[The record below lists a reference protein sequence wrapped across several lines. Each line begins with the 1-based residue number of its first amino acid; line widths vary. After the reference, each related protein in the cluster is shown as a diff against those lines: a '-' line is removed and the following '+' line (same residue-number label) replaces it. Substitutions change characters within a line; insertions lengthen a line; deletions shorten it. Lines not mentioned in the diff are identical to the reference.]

1 MAYGLKYTASAYGLS
16 SVEWKVELLENGYSG
31 TSSNIQLI
39 GNGIKIG
46 YDKED
51 DRFNLIYS
59 RYAIID
65 LKVTS
70 TFNLD
75 SLQFDDER
83 KFQVKIYKNDVLEFI
98 GWLIPFYSSQEFE
111 DTSLATI
118 SIQAKDGIN
127 QLKNIAFYNSNPTAI
142 SFKQSF
148 KDIISQSLLQTGYE
162 LDLEIFYN
170 KYDASMAKSTS
181 DCPLAQLYFNINT
194 LSKNENEWHDF
205 YEVLNRLLSIHN
217 LRLFQTN
224 GKWTIIDQMDLIEGV
239 IYGRKYNSAGVYQ
252 SNVTLN
258 SDTLIHTGGLKVK
271 SNSIIRKDVPFKQY
285 SAFFNAGALSN
296 LLKNGELTSFNGSM
310 PNGWTKVGTW
320 AYGSYGANV
329 IDGVTNG
336 IKFQNK
342 YTQSLNYDDSAYFE
356 SEEIDISSYNAFTL
370 DFEAYADATIDAIK
384 IGIKLYSDN
393 PTQFPTEYFVDKNG
407 IARIDGRSAIIEKGF
422 LDTFFKF
429 QIECNIS
436 ASSLYYGE
444 ITRMKVRI
452 YPGFTYNTV
461 PTNTIVK
468 YRNIQ
473 LKAKDEEV
481 SNFKGRYFQV
491 TNVDLPK
498 TSKNAETYDIY
509 FQDNIDYIKANYN
522 NFLYVGDSD
531 IETQSWKRN
540 TDTESN
546 TLVVSVLKDKL
557 AVTASYNDIF
567 EGSVFGYIDFTKTPK
582 LSVDNKRFLI
592 LSSEYNLQ
600 DNTSEL
606 TLVELKTNE
615 ISYNTNT
622 TDDYGGNNTVNSTS
636 SHGSFNLDANQVR
649 KYVPEAGGNMY
660 GDLLVTGTI
669 DAVPTTSTDTL
680 ATNKGI
686 LDIGIN
692 FADIINIGSDT
703 SVLNLFGD
711 ILVDKGLIQL
721 NADGNTDIGFSVLTS
736 DIESNYFK
744 LISDK
749 WVTDTGFKANYYDF
763 NITNTD
769 VNAVGRLRWNDVDGT
784 LDLGLKGGNVTLQ
797 LGQEEVLRVVNKTG
811 ATLNEAD
818 FRVVRIRDI
827 SEGGS
832 QGQRLAV
839 VLAQG
844 NSDANSA
851 TTIGIVTETIAGNQ
865 EGFITIS
872 GNVSEIN
879 TTGAKSYGGAETW
892 LDGDILYLDP
902 INQGYLT
909 KVKPQAPNHTII
921 VGWVVYAHANHGK
934 IFVKVDNGYE
944 LEELHNVKITSV
956 ADKDILTWNSTTNV
970 WENLSLTELSGVNGS
985 GTTNYIAK
993 WTDADTIT
1001 DSIIF
1006 DNGTN
1011 VGIGTNT
1018 PFSKLILSGASG
1030 ASIFGIESNNAT
1042 ANANLGAIGF
1052 KNTNATSPYL
1062 SAITSTFGANT
1073 TSSYLSFRLGT
1084 ASASPFSLTE
1094 IARISSNG
1102 NFILGGTFTDLGT
1115 KLQVIGDSY
1124 FSGRIGIGVVT
1135 LTGYNLRMLQPI
1147 TGATTTYAIS
1157 QAGTIQSDVTS
1168 QSTGFFNQLL
1178 TQATSFTLSQYFH
1191 ISLNQSTLG
1200 AGSSVTSQY
1209 GLYVSPSLVGA
1220 TNNYAIFSSIPSG
1233 SNNNWNLY
1241 ISGTA
1246 PNYMAGSLGIGT
1258 TSLTGYNL
1266 RLSKTI
1272 TGATTSYGISQ
1283 NGAVQSDVTSQA
1295 IGIGNTLSTQA
1306 TSFTLTTYFH
1316 FFTLQ
1321 STLGAGSSI
1330 TNQYGYYAGASMTGA
1345 SNNYAFWGGIT
1356 SGTNN
1361 WNLYMSGNAK
1371 NYLNGSLLVKTT
1383 TDAGYIL
1390 DVNGTARFTG
1400 IVQFDSIPTTSVVP
1414 SSANHIVNK
1423 AYVDSL
1429 ALVKRGDNVK
1439 TISLSNITLSGTQTV
1454 SGVALSVGDYV
1465 LVAGQTTNQTQ
1476 NGVYVVAS
1484 GAWTR
1489 STTNDSDAEIRG
1501 AYHYITAGTY
1511 ANQRYINT
1519 NTSAITVGT
1528 TNITYGIDFGAET
1541 DPIWTA
1547 FKTANSIT
1555 ETSISNWNTAYTNTT
1570 NGTFY
1575 LATNPSNYITLS
1587 SLSAGTGLSYNAGV
1601 FSYTG
1606 TIYTDSSIR
1615 ALISATS
1622 PITYNSSTGAIAINV
1637 GNTTTDGYITSTDW
1651 NTFNNK
1657 IGGSGTTN
1665 YIAKYSGTSAITNS
1679 QIFDNGTNIGI
1690 GTASPT
1696 KKLDIN
1702 GSLGFLGGYFE
1713 RTSSESRLFLS
1724 NSGTTSYSGSYIYLT
1739 TTDVQ
1744 SGDTYNTTRISTDKS
1759 TDGTNQYQI
1768 ARNFDNTYNGLI
1780 YRYNDIEG
1788 HRFYNASSRTATTTS
1803 ASLSIYYNGNIGI
1816 GTTTPSY
1823 KLHVL
1828 GDININ
1834 TGYVYRINGVD
1845 VSTNWTTAYNRSIT
1859 AINISGT
1866 TSKTLTLTKQ
1876 DGTTL
1881 TASFSDLNAITSVNG
1896 LTGTVVLTTSNIA
1909 EGTNLYFTNARVL
1922 ATTLAGYSVG
1932 ANSAITTTDTI
1943 LGAFGKIQG
1952 QINSIN
1958 SSSKLITLSGDVTGS
1973 GNVGS
1978 TIATTINTSY
1988 SGFTNYYTK
1997 TATDT
2002 LLSGYYNKT
2011 ESDALLNAKENTITA
2026 GNTSQYWRGDKTW
2039 QLLSTDVVIQGQN
2052 NKYLTQDGVLEILLG
2067 SKYSAGSDV
2076 ALTTTDTILSA
2087 FRKIQGQLNAR
2098 LTQNQTI
2105 TITGDASGSG
2115 NNSIAL
2121 TLANSG
2127 VTAGTY
2133 RSITVDVKGRVTA
2146 GTNPTTIAG
2155 YGITDLLSQ
2164 TLTNFATGT
2173 DTSIT
2178 ASNTILGAFQVAQ
2191 GQINAR
2197 LNKSSITA
2205 GTNYILKHSGNY
2217 TLSNSQLFDN
2227 GTNIGIG
2234 TTTPT
2239 SKLHI
2244 VGSVL
2249 LQSNGYIDFSINQT
2263 DSARLGLGIT
2273 SATNNTFINTIN
2285 NETEHISGTSKFT
2298 LLFNGIEKFR
2308 FTSDGKLGINNNNP
2322 NNALDITGDLNVSGK
2337 IKINGSNGIDH
2348 QFIKFDGTNT
2358 VWAKLNTGELEDGND
2373 LVKYVMDNG
2382 EKGIKLYSG
2391 DSTATVKDTMGFI
2404 FTNEDTGIVGIHGY
2418 RLNGTNIEQ
2427 FGLHI
2432 DQDTNLYRLKADGKR
2447 VRLLTTEDSI
2457 GSSTGG
2463 TSYTFEDP
2471 LVLSNN
2477 QLKIKKASATTNGYL
2492 SADDWVTFKNISST
2506 GVNFSATTP
2515 LNLSNGVISIQQAS
2529 ENQAGY
2535 ITKDDYISFRD
2546 KIGGSGGTIN
2556 GGDLII
2562 KTELKIG
2569 NLDNSNLGS
2578 LLYIGNT
2585 LSLVNTISNS
2595 NLYLQ
2600 APNVSIL
2607 ATKFYIG
2614 DKLIDMSNFAIG
2626 KVLKATS
2633 STKAE
2638 WVNI

>member
-16 SVEWKVELLENGYSG
+16 NVEWKVELLENGYSG

-127 QLKNIAFYNSNPTAI
+127 QLKNIAFYNSNPTSI

-356 SEEIDISSYNAFTL
+356 SEEIDISNYSIFTL

-407 IARIDGRSAIIEKGF
+407 IARIDGRSALIEKGF

-540 TDTESN
+540 TDTESS

-557 AVTASYNDIF
+557 AVTANYNDIF
-567 EGSVFGYIDFTKTPK
+567 EGSVFGYIDFSKTPK
-582 LSVDNKRFLI
+582 LSADDKRFLI

-736 DIESNYFK
+736 DVESNYFK
-744 LISDK
+744 LINDE

-763 NITNTD
+763 NTANTD
-769 VNAVGRLRWNDVDGT
+769 VNAVGRLRWNDYDGT

-797 LGQEEVLRVVNKTG
+797 IGQEQVIRVSNQTGVNLLESNYQ
-811 ATLNEAD
+811 AV
-818 FRVVRIRDI
+818 RVSGV
-827 SEGGS
+827 
-832 QGQRLAV
+832 
-839 VLAQG
+839 QG
-844 NSDANSA
+844 NRLKVDLAKADSDATSA
-851 TTIGIVTETIAGNQ
+851 ETIGIVTETINNNNQ
-865 EGFITIS
+865 GFITTS
-872 GNVSEIN
+872 GLVRNID
-879 TTGAKSYGGAETW
+879 TTGTLQGETW
-892 LDGDILYLDP
+892 ADGDMLYLSP
-902 INQGYLT
+902 TTAGRLT
-909 KVKPQAPNHTII
+909 NIKPQAPQHTVIM
-921 VGWVVYAHANHGK
+921 GYVVSAHQTQGQ

-970 WENLSLTELSGVNGS
+970 WENLSLTELSGVNGN
-985 GTTNYIAK
+985 GTANYIAK
-993 WTDADTIT
+993 WTDADTIIN
-1001 DSIIF
+1001 SIIF

-1018 PFSKLILSGASG
+1018 PNGLLELYGTGSPSSMFRIITSGGGGFVIGAEDNTSNPIWRISTNSSESLKFNIGGATLGLFLNSSGRVIVGSLTDIGTKFQVVGESYFSDSVGIGSTALTSSLSIRKSLTTSKLIGVFQAGSFSESITGVGYGFRNDLLVNASLSIASYYHYFANVGTIGSGAT
-1030 ASIFGIESNNAT
+1030 ISNQY
-1042 ANANLGAIGF
+1042 GF
-1052 KNTNATSPYL
+1052 IVS
-1062 SAITSTFGANT
+1062 
-1073 TSSYLSFRLGT
+1073 
-1084 ASASPFSLTE
+1084 
-1094 IARISSNG
+1094 
-1102 NFILGGTFTDLGT
+1102 
-1115 KLQVIGDSY
+1115 
-1124 FSGRIGIGVVT
+1124 
-1135 LTGYNLRMLQPI
+1135 
-1147 TGATTTYAIS
+1147 
-1157 QAGTIQSDVTS
+1157 
-1168 QSTGFFNQLL
+1168 
-1178 TQATSFTLSQYFH
+1178 
-1191 ISLNQSTLG
+1191 STLNN
-1200 AGSSVTSQY
+1200 
-1209 GLYVSPSLVGA
+1209 A
-1220 TNNYAIFSSIPSG
+1220 TNNYGFFSNIASG
-1233 SNNNWNLY
+1233 TNNNWNFY
-1241 ISGTA
+1241 AQGTA
-1246 PNYMAGSLGIGT
+1246 SNYMAGSLGIGT

-1266 RLSKTI
+1266 RLTKTI
-1272 TGATTSYGISQ
+1272 TGTTTSYGIYQSGQ
-1283 NGAVQSDVTSQA
+1283 VQIDVTTA
-1295 IGIGNTLSTQA
+1295 YGIRNDSSSITGGSITNYYNFSAQQGTLSTA
-1306 TSFTLTTYFH
+1306 PTNLIGYHVGSL
-1316 FFTLQ
+1316 
-1321 STLGAGSSI
+1321 STGI
-1330 TNQYGYYAGASMTGA
+1330 
-1345 SNNYAFWGGIT
+1345 NNFGFQGLVA

-1361 WNLYMSGNAK
+1361 WNLYMSGTAK
-1371 NYLNGSLLVKTT
+1371 NYLNGILLIGTT
-1383 TDAGYIL
+1383 TDSGYKL
-1390 DVNGTARFTG
+1390 DINGTARFTG
-1400 IVQFDSIPTTSVVP
+1400 TAQFDSIPTTSIVP

-1439 TISLSNITLSGTQTV
+1439 TISLSNITLSGTQTI
-1454 SGVALSVGDYV
+1454 SGIALVAGDYV
-1465 LVAGQTTNQTQ
+1465 LVAGQTNQTQ
-1476 NGVYVVAS
+1476 NGVYVIPVGG

-1519 NTSAITVGT
+1519 NTSAITIGT
-1528 TNITYGIDFGAET
+1528 TNITYAIDFGAET

-1555 ETSISNWNTAYTNTT
+1555 ETSISNWNSAYTNTT

-1601 FSYTG
+1601 FSYSG

-1615 ALISATS
+1615 ALISVIS
-1622 PITYNSSTGAIAINV
+1622 PITYNSSTGAIGINV
-1637 GNTTTDGYITSTDW
+1637 ATTSQSGYITDTDW

-1657 IGGSGTTN
+1657 LGTSTSFTLSGDVAGSGI
-1665 YIAKYSGTSAITNS
+1665 YNS
-1679 QIFDNGTNIGI
+1679 
-1690 GTASPT
+1690 
-1696 KKLDIN
+1696 
-1702 GSLGFLGGYFE
+1702 
-1713 RTSSESRLFLS
+1713 
-1724 NSGTTSYSGSYIYLT
+1724 
-1739 TTDVQ
+1739 
-1744 SGDTYNTTRISTDKS
+1744 ISTTVNAIKNKTIPTLAS
-1759 TDGTNQYQI
+1759 GVLRYDGTNFV
-1768 ARNFDNTYNGLI
+1768 FDNAFIKLTNL
-1780 YRYNDIEG
+1780 
-1788 HRFYNASSRTATTTS
+1788 SSTATGLTYTNTTGVF
-1803 ASLSIYYNGNIGI
+1803 SLTSGYSIPTIANQ
-1816 GTTTPSY
+1816 
-1823 KLHVL
+1823 
-1828 GDININ
+1828 
-1834 TGYVYRINGVD
+1834 
-1845 VSTNWTTAYNRSIT
+1845 TNWTTAYNGSIT
-1859 AINISGT
+1859 AISISGT
-1866 TSKTLTLTKQ
+1866 TSKTLTLTRQ
-1876 DGTTL
+1876 NNTPL
-1881 TASFSDLNAITSVNG
+1881 SVSFDDLNTITSVNG
-1896 LTGTVVLTTSNIA
+1896 LTGAVVLTTSNIA
-1909 EGTNLYFTNARVL
+1909 QGTNLYFTNQGVRD
-1922 ATTLAGYSVG
+1922 TTLTNYSVG
-1932 ANSAITTTDTI
+1932 ANSAITATDTI

-2011 ESDALLNAKENTITA
+2011 ATDALLNAKENTITA

-2105 TITGDASGSG
+2105 TIFGDANGSG
-2115 NNSIAL
+2115 NTSIAL

-2127 VTAGTY
+2127 VTAGIY
-2133 RSITVDVKGRVTA
+2133 RSVTVDAKGRVTA

-2164 TLTNFATGT
+2164 TLTNFVTGT

-2178 ASNTILGAFQVAQ
+2178 ASSTILGAFQVAQ

-2197 LNKSSITA
+2197 LSKSSITA

-2217 TLSNSQLFDN
+2217 TLSNSLLYDT
-2227 GTNIGIG
+2227 GSLVGVG
-2234 TTTPT
+2234 TTSPLA
-2239 SKLHI
+2239 KLHI
-2244 VGSVL
+2244 NATTSRGL
-2249 LQSNGYIDFSINQT
+2249 IIQSNSTSGNNYIEFLNSAGTRTSYIGHGSSTTNDFNYFIVGTTNHQFYTNSSIRMIING
-2263 DSARLGLGIT
+2263 SGNVGIGNT
-2273 SATNNTFINTIN
+2273 SPTYI
-2285 NETEHISGTSKFT
+2285 
-2298 LLFNGIEKFR
+2298 
-2308 FTSDGKLGINNNNP
+2308 
-2322 NNALDITGDLNVSGK
+2322 LDVTGDLNVAGK
-2337 IKINGSNGIDH
+2337 IRINGSTGIDH

-2358 VWAKLNTGELEDGND
+2358 VWAKINTGELEDGD
-2373 LVKYVMDNG
+2373 DVVKYVLDNG
-2382 EKGIKLYSG
+2382 EKGIKLYSN
-2391 DSTATVKDTMGFI
+2391 DSTSTIKDTVGFI
-2404 FTNEDTGIVGIHGY
+2404 FANEDTGIVGIHGY

-2477 QLKIKKASATTNGYL
+2477 QLTIKKASASSNGYL
-2492 SADDWVTFKNISST
+2492 SADDWVMFKNISST

-2515 LNLSNGVISIQQAS
+2515 LSLSNGVISIQQAS

-2546 KIGGSGGTIN
+2546 KIGGSGGIIN
-2556 GGDLII
+2556 GGNLNLKGVSLGFLSSGGTTVGLI
-2562 KTELKIG
+2562 TNVG
-2569 NLDNSNLGS
+2569 DNILH
-2578 LLYIGNT
+2578 
-2585 LSLVNTISNS
+2585 ISNNYS
-2595 NLYLQ
+2595 SSSEILIQ
-2600 APNVSIL
+2600 STSGTTGGSIKMD
-2607 ATKFYIG
+2607 TNNFYIG
-2614 DKLIDMSNFAIG
+2614 GTSGLIKIDMSGFAVG
-2626 KVLKATS
+2626 KVLKATAS
-2633 STKAE
+2633 NKAE

>member
-1 MAYGLKYTASAYGLS
+1 M
-16 SVEWKVELLENGYSG
+16 SG
-31 TSSNIQLI
+31 T
-39 GNGIKIG
+39 
-46 YDKED
+46 
-51 DRFNLIYS
+51 
-59 RYAIID
+59 
-65 LKVTS
+65 
-70 TFNLD
+70 
-75 SLQFDDER
+75 
-83 KFQVKIYKNDVLEFI
+83 
-98 GWLIPFYSSQEFE
+98 
-111 DTSLATI
+111 
-118 SIQAKDGIN
+118 
-127 QLKNIAFYNSNPTAI
+127 
-142 SFKQSF
+142 
-148 KDIISQSLLQTGYE
+148 
-162 LDLEIFYN
+162 
-170 KYDASMAKSTS
+170 
-181 DCPLAQLYFNINT
+181 
-194 LSKNENEWHDF
+194 
-205 YEVLNRLLSIHN
+205 
-217 LRLFQTN
+217 
-224 GKWTIIDQMDLIEGV
+224 
-239 IYGRKYNSAGVYQ
+239 
-252 SNVTLN
+252 
-258 SDTLIHTGGLKVK
+258 
-271 SNSIIRKDVPFKQY
+271 
-285 SAFFNAGALSN
+285 
-296 LLKNGELTSFNGSM
+296 
-310 PNGWTKVGTW
+310 
-320 AYGSYGANV
+320 
-329 IDGVTNG
+329 
-336 IKFQNK
+336 
-342 YTQSLNYDDSAYFE
+342 
-356 SEEIDISSYNAFTL
+356 
-370 DFEAYADATIDAIK
+370 
-384 IGIKLYSDN
+384 
-393 PTQFPTEYFVDKNG
+393 
-407 IARIDGRSAIIEKGF
+407 
-422 LDTFFKF
+422 
-429 QIECNIS
+429 
-436 ASSLYYGE
+436 
-444 ITRMKVRI
+444 
-452 YPGFTYNTV
+452 
-461 PTNTIVK
+461 
-468 YRNIQ
+468 
-473 LKAKDEEV
+473 
-481 SNFKGRYFQV
+481 
-491 TNVDLPK
+491 
-498 TSKNAETYDIY
+498 
-509 FQDNIDYIKANYN
+509 
-522 NFLYVGDSD
+522 
-531 IETQSWKRN
+531 
-540 TDTESN
+540 
-546 TLVVSVLKDKL
+546 
-557 AVTASYNDIF
+557 
-567 EGSVFGYIDFTKTPK
+567 
-582 LSVDNKRFLI
+582 
-592 LSSEYNLQ
+592 
-600 DNTSEL
+600 
-606 TLVELKTNE
+606 
-615 ISYNTNT
+615 
-622 TDDYGGNNTVNSTS
+622 
-636 SHGSFNLDANQVR
+636 
-649 KYVPEAGGNMY
+649 
-660 GDLLVTGTI
+660 
-669 DAVPTTSTDTL
+669 
-680 ATNKGI
+680 
-686 LDIGIN
+686 
-692 FADIINIGSDT
+692 
-703 SVLNLFGD
+703 
-711 ILVDKGLIQL
+711 
-721 NADGNTDIGFSVLTS
+721 
-736 DIESNYFK
+736 
-744 LISDK
+744 
-749 WVTDTGFKANYYDF
+749 
-763 NITNTD
+763 
-769 VNAVGRLRWNDVDGT
+769 
-784 LDLGLKGGNVTLQ
+784 
-797 LGQEEVLRVVNKTG
+797 
-811 ATLNEAD
+811 
-818 FRVVRIRDI
+818 
-827 SEGGS
+827 
-832 QGQRLAV
+832 
-839 VLAQG
+839 
-844 NSDANSA
+844 
-851 TTIGIVTETIAGNQ
+851 
-865 EGFITIS
+865 
-872 GNVSEIN
+872 
-879 TTGAKSYGGAETW
+879 
-892 LDGDILYLDP
+892 
-902 INQGYLT
+902 
-909 KVKPQAPNHTII
+909 
-921 VGWVVYAHANHGK
+921 
-934 IFVKVDNGYE
+934 
-944 LEELHNVKITSV
+944 
-956 ADKDILTWNSTTNV
+956 
-970 WENLSLTELSGVNGS
+970 
-985 GTTNYIAK
+985 
-993 WTDADTIT
+993 
-1001 DSIIF
+1001 
-1006 DNGTN
+1006 
-1011 VGIGTNT
+1011 
-1018 PFSKLILSGASG
+1018 
-1030 ASIFGIESNNAT
+1030 
-1042 ANANLGAIGF
+1042 
-1052 KNTNATSPYL
+1052 
-1062 SAITSTFGANT
+1062 
-1073 TSSYLSFRLGT
+1073 
-1084 ASASPFSLTE
+1084 
-1094 IARISSNG
+1094 
-1102 NFILGGTFTDLGT
+1102 
-1115 KLQVIGDSY
+1115 
-1124 FSGRIGIGVVT
+1124 
-1135 LTGYNLRMLQPI
+1135 
-1147 TGATTTYAIS
+1147 
-1157 QAGTIQSDVTS
+1157 
-1168 QSTGFFNQLL
+1168 
-1178 TQATSFTLSQYFH
+1178 
-1191 ISLNQSTLG
+1191 
-1200 AGSSVTSQY
+1200 
-1209 GLYVSPSLVGA
+1209 
-1220 TNNYAIFSSIPSG
+1220 
-1233 SNNNWNLY
+1233 
-1241 ISGTA
+1241 
-1246 PNYMAGSLGIGT
+1246 
-1258 TSLTGYNL
+1258 
-1266 RLSKTI
+1266 
-1272 TGATTSYGISQ
+1272 
-1283 NGAVQSDVTSQA
+1283 
-1295 IGIGNTLSTQA
+1295 
-1306 TSFTLTTYFH
+1306 
-1316 FFTLQ
+1316 
-1321 STLGAGSSI
+1321 
-1330 TNQYGYYAGASMTGA
+1330 
-1345 SNNYAFWGGIT
+1345 
-1356 SGTNN
+1356 
-1361 WNLYMSGNAK
+1361 AK

-1400 IVQFDSIPTTSVVP
+1400 IVQFDSIPTTSIVP
-1414 SSANHIVNK
+1414 NSANHIVNK

-1454 SGVALSVGDYV
+1454 NGVALSVGDYV

-1528 TNITYGIDFGAET
+1528 TNITYAIDFGAET

-1555 ETSISNWNTAYTNTT
+1555 ETSISNWNSAYTSTT

-1575 LATNPSNYITLS
+1575 LATNPNNYITLA
-1587 SLSAGTGLSYNAGV
+1587 SLSAGAGLSYNNSTGV
-1601 FSYTG
+1601 FSYSG

-1615 ALISATS
+1615 GLISATS
-1622 PITYNSSTGAIAINV
+1622 PITYNSSTGAIGINV
-1637 GNTTTDGYITSTDW
+1637 ANTTTDGYITYTDW

-1679 QIFDNGTNIGI
+1679 QLFDNGTNVGI

-1768 ARNFDNTYNGLI
+1768 ARNFNNTYNGLI

-1845 VSTNWTTAYNRSIT
+1845 VSTNWTTAYNGTIT
-1859 AINISGT
+1859 AISISGT

-1896 LTGTVVLTTSNIA
+1896 LTGAVVLTTSNIS

-1932 ANSAITTTDTI
+1932 SNSTLASTDTI

-1978 TIATTINTSY
+1978 TIVTTINTSY

-2052 NKYLTQDGVLEILLG
+2052 NKYLTQDGVLGILLG
-2067 SKYSAGSDV
+2067 SKYSVGSDV

-2115 NNSIAL
+2115 NTSIAL

-2127 VTAGTY
+2127 VTTGTY
-2133 RSITVDVKGRVTA
+2133 RSVTVDAKGRVTA

-2234 TTTPT
+2234 TTTPA

-2249 LQSNGYIDFSINQT
+2249 LQSSGYIDFSINQT

-2273 SATNNTFINTIN
+2273 SATNETFLNTIN
-2285 NETEHISGTSKFT
+2285 NETEHVSGVSKFK
-2298 LLFNGIEKFR
+2298 LLFNGTEKFS
-2308 FTSDGKLGINNNNP
+2308 FTSDGKLGINNTNP
-2322 NNALDITGDLNVSGK
+2322 NNALDVTGDLNVAGK
-2337 IKINGSNGIDH
+2337 IRINGSTGIDH

-2358 VWAKLNTGELEDGND
+2358 VWAKLNTGELEDGD
-2373 LVKYVMDNG
+2373 DIVKYVLDNG
-2382 EKGIKLYSG
+2382 EKGIKLYSN
-2391 DSTATVKDTMGFI
+2391 DSTSTIKDTVGFI
-2404 FTNEDTGIVGIHGY
+2404 FANEDTGIVGIHGY

-2477 QLKIKKASATTNGYL
+2477 QLTIKKASASSNGYL

-2515 LNLSNGVISIQQAS
+2515 LSLSNGVISIQQAS

-2546 KIGGSGGTIN
+2546 KIGGSGGIIN
-2556 GGDLII
+2556 GGNLNLKGVSLGFLSSGGTTVGLI
-2562 KTELKIG
+2562 TNVG
-2569 NLDNSNLGS
+2569 DNILH
-2578 LLYIGNT
+2578 
-2585 LSLVNTISNS
+2585 ISNNYS
-2595 NLYLQ
+2595 SSSEILIQ
-2600 APNVSIL
+2600 STSGTTGGSIKID
-2607 ATKFYIG
+2607 TNNFYIG
-2614 DKLIDMSNFAIG
+2614 GTSGLIKIDMSGFAVG
-2626 KVLKATS
+2626 KVLKATAS
-2633 STKAE
+2633 NKAE